1 MQPAISPVQPESA
14 LRPGLTIA
22 LAPDTPSLTG
32 LQSLHVE
39 LDAAGLAVDIRL
51 IDLPHGGRGAHLRGS
66 PSAAA
71 LLRLQGLAV
80 QDVRRLSRVDLRFE
94 ILLQL
99 LCGPVNFTVAS
110 VGELEAQIRMRINIV
125 EAARETELT
134 FSTEAA
140 SRPAGLWVEHEEFF
154 AIAPQADLV
163 EALVAATQPAGNA
176 PRYAFSCYRASEYA
190 VLTGMAV
197 EIRQSNPALYDALQV
212 RSRQAMIKSRAFH
225 ETFLLEYGTEVT
237 LPQDYY
243 IPGDRVW
250 FRNPEPRSGD
260 IEGYEGSWTIYI
272 GGAHFA
278 NFWKRHLPYTLTT
291 KSVEIYHWRHAVYV
305 RPDGRLDV
313 EEARVDELC
322 AQTLKQPQRVREILQ
337 QMLRPRDLGETYAD
351 GGCLDRTREYP
362 CSVLPGTATLNL
374 PPVTEA
380 GA

>member
-1 MQPAISPVQPESA
+1 MQPALSPTQPESA
-14 LRPGLTIA
+14 IRPGLTIA
-22 LAPDTPSLTG
+22 LAPDTSSLTD

-39 LDAAGLAVDIRL
+39 LDAAGLAIDIRL
-51 IDLPHGGRGAHLRGS
+51 VDLPQGGRGAHLRGS
-66 PSAAA
+66 ASAMA

-80 QDVRRLSRVDLRFE
+80 RDARRLSRVDLRFE

-99 LCGPVNFTVAS
+99 LCGPVNFTFPSLA
-110 VGELEAQIRMRINIV
+110 ELEAQIRMRINTV
-125 EAARETELT
+125 EAARNTELT

-140 SRPAGLWVEHEEFF
+140 SRPAGLWLEYEEFF

-163 EALVAATQPAGNA
+163 EALVTATQPQEDG
-176 PRYAFSCYRASEYA
+176 PRYGFSCYRASEYA
-190 VLTGMAV
+190 MLTGMAI
-197 EIRQSNPALYDALQV
+197 EIRESNPELYAVLQV

-237 LPQDYY
+237 LPHDYY

-272 GGAHFA
+272 GGGHFA
-278 NFWKRHLPYTLTT
+278 NFWKRHQPYTLTT
-291 KSVEIYHWRHAVYV
+291 KAVEIYHWRDAVYT
-305 RPDGRLDV
+305 RQDGRLDV

-322 AQTLKQPQRVREILQ
+322 AQTLAQPQRVTQILQ
-337 QMLRPRDLGETYAD
+337 LMLRPRDLGEVYAD

-362 CSVLPGTATLNL
+362 CCVLPGTAALNL
-374 PPVTEA
+374 PPCAETA
-380 GA
+380 A